1 MDLATL
7 IGIPAGF
14 LMIIGGIIIGGY
26 GLNLYMDMVSVLI
39 TIGGSFCAVMISN
52 DMSTVKN
59 IGRYMGLTFKQPKS
73 NVGDLIRQLV
83 NFAEKSRKEGLLS
96 LEDEVEQ
103 VQDEFFKQGIKLVID
118 ATDPEVIKS
127 ILYNQISQ
135 MASRH
140 SVGINLMDTWA
151 AQAPAWGMIGTLYG
165 LVGMLA
171 NLADPS
177 AIGGGMAAALIT
189 TFYGSILANL
199 FLIPMKT
206 KLTSRDEAEVAER
219 EIILE
224 GILSIQSG
232 DNPRIVEE
240 KLLAFVPPNE
250 RSKMKVTSD

>member
-14 LMIIGGIIIGGY
+14 CMILGGIIVGGY
-26 GLNLYMDMVSVLI
+26 SLGLYMDLVSVLI
-39 TIGGSFCAVMISN
+39 TIGGSFCAVVISN
-52 DMSTVKN
+52 DMSVVRN
-59 IGRYMGLTFKQPKS
+59 IPKYMGLAFKQPRS

-83 NFAEKSRKEGLLS
+83 NFSEKSRKEGLLS

-103 VQDEFFKQGIKLVID
+103 VQDDFFKQGIKLVVD
-118 ATDPEVIKS
+118 GTDPEVIKS

-135 MASRH
+135 MTSRH
-140 SVGINLMDTWA
+140 AIGINLMDTWG

-177 AIGGGMAAALIT
+177 AIGVGMAAALIT
-189 TFYGSILANL
+189 TFYGSIVANL
-199 FLIPMKT
+199 IMIPIKT
-206 KLTSRDEAEVAER
+206 KLAARDEAEVAER

-240 KLLAFVPPNE
+240 KLLAFAPPSD

>member
-14 LMIIGGIIIGGY
+14 LMIIGGIVIGGY

-59 IGRYMGLTFKQPKS
+59 IGKYIGLTFKQPKS

-103 VQDEFFKQGIKLVID
+103 VHDEFFKQGIKLVID

-140 SVGINLMDTWA
+140 SVGINLMDTWG

>member
-14 LMIIGGIIIGGY
+14 FMIIGGIIIGGY
-26 GLNLYMDMVSVLI
+26 GLNLYMDLVSVFI
-39 TIGGSFCAVMISN
+39 TVGGSFCAVMISN

-59 IGRYMGLTFKQPKS
+59 IGKYIGLTFKQPKS

-83 NFAEKSRKEGLLS
+83 NFSEKSRKEGLLS

-103 VQDEFFKQGIKLVID
+103 VQDEFFKQGIKLVVD
-118 ATDPEVIKS
+118 GTDPEVIKS

-135 MASRH
+135 MTSRH
-140 SVGINLMDTWA
+140 AVGLNLLDTWG

-177 AIGGGMAAALIT
+177 AIGAGMAAALIT
-189 TFYGSILANL
+189 TFYGSIMANL
-199 FLIPMKT
+199 FFIPMKT

-240 KLLAFVPPNE
+240 KLLAFVPPSE
-250 RSKMKVTSD
+250 RNKMKVTSD